1 MAGISLLIFMC
12 LLGFSTQRSTPEDTS
27 YTAAVVEYQ
36 VQSNSTINLK
46 NYVVLIQDA
55 STQGADIVVFPE
67 MTLTRR
73 ESVVVPINGALKEYP
88 IPALQPEMYDEILV
102 SISEAARQN
111 QIYVVINVQEVLNC
125 TDDATVEYCPER
137 KLYLFNTN
145 VVFDRNGAVIDR
157 YRKINLFGEATRTP
171 ALTPDLGIFETDFG
185 VTFGHYICFDL
196 MFQVPA
202 VQVVEKK
209 NITDIVFTT
218 MWFSEMPYLTAVQIQ
233 QAYAHS
239 MNVNFLA
246 SGANNV
252 GVGSAG
258 SGIYSGKAGA
268 LISIMP
274 GVPTTR
280 LLVSKVPK
288 VPGEVEGTYPGPI
301 YDDPSTHDD
310 LILITDPSLPSHVT
324 RLLREES
331 EDFALFDKDVLCH
344 FQVKLRKRDGA
355 TNYRYRAAA
364 FSGVRSFSGVATGG
378 TRMCSVFACTGDTID
393 TCGKRF
399 DKFEPNTT
407 GIFDELR
414 ITATVP
420 EAKVNEGLNASEAA
434 YFPISLDT
442 AIMPLKTNDYTFEKI
457 MFFDLVTIITMD
469 LKNVDAELYTF
480 SVWGRQYTTDGQ
492 TATPPV
498 EQNDDDGSSTGGDT
512 TVPPATT
519 DDDSGPGAA
528 VTNSISVTLLVAVIM
543 ILLWQ

>member
-55 STQGADIVVFPE
+55 SAQGADIVVFPE

-355 TNYRYRAAA
+355 TGPFYRA
-364 FSGVRSFSGVATGG
+364 FVQDGVNVYAKRPVGTVGCLIVACKTEDPKSCAYRFKKTEENIVVEKLEIEMTTYSKHYNSTLNCDDIMYYPTSMRNNKFPLNPINFTYTMNETPKESEENNEILKQRSRENITYKLNSPQNELVSFGIWG
-378 TRMCSVFACTGDTID
+378 RIFNRD
-393 TCGKRF
+393 GKILYNPSK
-399 DKFEPNTT
+399 DDINKYIEIENH
-407 GIFDELR
+407 IFD
-414 ITATVP
+414 IGD
-420 EAKVNEGLNASEAA
+420 K
-434 YFPISLDT
+434 
-442 AIMPLKTNDYTFEKI
+442 KTI
-457 MFFDLVTIITMD
+457 
-469 LKNVDAELYTF
+469 KN
-480 SVWGRQYTTDGQ
+480 
-492 TATPPV
+492 
-498 EQNDDDGSSTGGDT
+498 
-512 TVPPATT
+512 
-519 DDDSGPGAA
+519 
-528 VTNSISVTLLVAVIM
+528 I
-543 ILLWQ
+543 

>member
-1 MAGISLLIFMC
+1 MFWSLLIAFLC
-12 LLGFSTQRSTPEDTS
+12 VSSSDQRSTPEDTS

-36 VQSNSTINLK
+36 VQSNTSINLQ
-46 NYVVLIQDA
+46 NYIELIQNA
-55 STQGADIVVFPE
+55 SDQGADIVVFPE

-73 ESVVVPINGALKEYP
+73 ESVSVPINGTLKEYP
-88 IPALQPEMYDEILV
+88 IPALQPEMYHEVLV
-102 SISEAARQN
+102 SISSAARQN

-125 TDDATVEYCPER
+125 TDDATAEFCPDR
-137 KLYLFNTN
+137 QVFLFNTN

-185 VTFGHYICFDL
+185 VTFGHFICFDL

-202 VQVVEKK
+202 VQVVEKR
-209 NITDIVFTT
+209 NITDVVFTT

-239 MNVNFLA
+239 MNINFLA

-252 GVGSAG
+252 GIGSAG
-258 SGIYSGKAGA
+258 SGIYSGNAGA

-288 VPGEVEGTYPGPI
+288 VPGQVEGTYPGPI
-301 YDDPSTHDD
+301 YDDPSNHDN
-310 LILITDPSLPSHVT
+310 LTLITDPSLPSHVT
-324 RLLREES
+324 RLLREEAE
-331 EDFALFDKDVLCH
+331 EDFTLFDKDVLCH
-344 FQVKLRKRDGA
+344 FRVKLRKRDGA

-364 FSGVRSFSGVATGG
+364 FSGVRSYSGVATGG
-378 TRMCSVFACTGDTID
+378 TRICSIFACTGTTID

-399 DKFEPNTT
+399 STFEPNTT

-414 ITATVP
+414 ITATLP
-420 EAKVNEGLNASEAA
+420 EPNVNEELNASEAA

-442 AIMPLKTNDYTFEKI
+442 TIMPLKTNDYTFEKI
-457 MFFDLVTIITMD
+457 KFFDIVSVIKMD
-469 LKNVDAELYTF
+469 LKNVNAELYTF
-480 SVWGRQYTTDGQ
+480 AVWGRQYTTDGQ
-492 TATPPV
+492 SAAPPV
-498 EQNDDDGSSTGGDT
+498 EHSDDDGSSTDT
-512 TVPPATT
+512 TVPPTT
-519 DDDSGPGAA
+519 TEADSAPGAA
-528 VTNSISVTLLVAVIM
+528 VTNSFSVTLLVAVIM
-543 ILLWQ
+543 ILLRQ